1 MNLVTGATG
10 LLGTRVV
17 FDLLQKGQ
25 KVRAAKRKNSD
36 LETMSSVFKYY
47 GDKELFLFK
56 QIDWVDLDL
65 LDVSNVY
72 ESLEGVSKVF
82 HCAAIVSFHYSDYEL
97 MYQTNVIG
105 TRNMVN
111 SALERKVDYFV
122 HVSSTAAIG
131 KNKEEFQRESNA
143 WKTDDKNSYYSLSKH
158 GAEQEVWRG
167 IEEGLRAVIVN
178 PCIIIGP
185 SNWNRSSTSL
195 FKTIKKGLKFYTTG
209 ANAYVD
215 VRDVS
220 EIMQTLVEK
229 EIHTDRFLC
238 IGENM
243 TYLELFT
250 KIAKAFSVKAPHIEA
265 KAWQANIVWRLEDIK
280 YRLTGKKPVITKET
294 ARSAQ
299 QVTKFSNEKVCE
311 KLGFK
316 FRSVQEAVDYTSTYF
331 IQENL

>member
-17 FDLLQKGQ
+17 YDLLQKGE
-25 KVRAAKRKNSD
+25 KVRAAKRENSD

-56 QIDWVDLDL
+56 QIEWVVLDL
-65 LDVSNVY
+65 LDVTNVY
-72 ESLEGVSKVF
+72 ESLEGVTNVF

-97 MYQTNVIG
+97 MYQANVIG
-105 TRNMVN
+105 TRNIEN
-111 SALERKVDYFV
+111 SALERNVDYFV

-131 KNKEEFQRESNA
+131 KSKEEFQKESNA

-158 GAEQEVWRG
+158 VAEQEVWRG
-167 IEEGLRAVIVN
+167 IEEGLTAVIVN

-195 FKTIKKGLKFYTTG
+195 FKTIKKGLKFYTNG

-220 EIMQTLVEK
+220 EIMQTLVER

-243 TYLELFT
+243 SYLDLFT
-250 KIAKAFSVKAPHIEA
+250 KIAKSFLVKAPHIEA
-265 KAWQANIVWRLEDIK
+265 KAWQANLVWKLEDIK
-280 YRLTGKKPVITKET
+280 YRFTGKKPVITKET

-299 QVTKFSNEKVCE
+299 KVTKFSNDKVCE
-311 KLGFK
+311 KIGFK
-316 FRSVQEAVDYTSTYF
+316 FRSIQEAVDYTSAYF
-331 IQENL
+331 IQENQ